1 MNIGMGL
8 IVFLI
13 SFIAL
18 VAEFILYFIFGFG
31 VSFSGNIATLEGVAF
46 FFVGLMVL
54 TGAIGFLY
62 PLFAIIATVTK
73 RKNLCLRLFIIIL
86 GIIFI
91 GYFFIFPTSIKKVKS
106 ATVLKQDKLEKIVST
121 QKTKEAVE
129 QKEDIKR
136 QYIKE
141 FLLLKD
147 TKVIDG
153 HGKLDVPGY
162 SSTKKAVKGSIKN
175 IGDKTIALLQITVY
189 FLDSNGARIG
199 EKEITVLST
208 KSIFEPDPAFKP
220 NYTKDFGYIIEEDAP
235 SDWSGKVEVEIS
247 KIGFENEQKN

>member
-1 MNIGMGL
+1 MSIGIGV
-8 IVFLI
+8 IVFFVSL
-13 SFIAL
+13 IAL

-31 VSFSGNIATLEGVAF
+31 ASFSGNISTLEGVAF

-54 TGAIGFLY
+54 TVTIGFLY

-73 RKNLCLRLFIIIL
+73 RKSLCTRLFILIL

-91 GYFFIFPTSIKKVKS
+91 GYFFIFPASIKKVKITAAS
-106 ATVLKQDKLEKIVST
+106 KQVKVEKLVNIEKP
-121 QKTKEAVE
+121 KETIGQE
-129 QKEDIKR
+129 NDIEKR
-136 QYIKE
+136 YIKE

-147 TKVIDG
+147 IKVIDG
-153 HGKLDVPGY
+153 YGKFDVPGY
-162 SSTKKAVKGSIKN
+162 SNTKKAVKGSIKN
-175 IGDKTIALLQITVY
+175 IGNKTMALLQITVY

-199 EKEITVLST
+199 EKKITVLST

-220 NYTKDFGYIIEEDAP
+220 NYTKDFGYIIEDDVP

-247 KIGFENEQKN
+247 KIKFEE

>member
-1 MNIGMGL
+1 MNIGIGA
-8 IVFLI
+8 IVFLV

-18 VAEFILYFIFGFG
+18 LAEFILYFIFGFG
-31 VSFSGNIATLEGVAF
+31 ASFSGNISTLEGVAF

-73 RKNLCLRLFIIIL
+73 RKSLCIRLFILIL

-91 GYFFIFPTSIKKVKS
+91 GYFFIFPALIKKVK
-106 ATVLKQDKLEKIVST
+106 TVAASKQDKVEKLVNT
-121 QKTKEAVE
+121 EKPKESIRQE
-129 QKEDIKR
+129 NDIER
-136 QYIKE
+136 RYIKE

-147 TKVIDG
+147 VKVIDG
-153 HGKLDVPGY
+153 YGKFDVPGY
-162 SSTKKAVKGSIKN
+162 SNTKKAVKGSIKN
-175 IGDKTIALLQITVY
+175 IGNRTMALLQVTVY
-189 FLDSNGARIG
+189 FLDSNAARIG

-220 NYTKDFGYIIEEDAP
+220 NYTKDFGYIIEDDAP

-247 KIGFENEQKN
+247 KIGFEE